1 VSAHTPGPWFVSEK
15 GFSRSGLWSAPT
27 VYAADDDLRYIAVCA
42 CADELNFHSATDNL
56 ANARLIA
63 AAPELLAALRE
74 CADRLS
80 VHIAHSEDLCAHMKA
95 VEAIAKATGEDA

>member
-1 VSAHTPGPWFVSEK
+1 VSGHTPSPWTVEQDAFCFTVNADFSPVAFVT
-15 GFSRSGLWSAPT
+15 G
-27 VYAADDDLRYIAVCA
+27 
-42 CADELNFHSATDNL
+42 DNAEGR